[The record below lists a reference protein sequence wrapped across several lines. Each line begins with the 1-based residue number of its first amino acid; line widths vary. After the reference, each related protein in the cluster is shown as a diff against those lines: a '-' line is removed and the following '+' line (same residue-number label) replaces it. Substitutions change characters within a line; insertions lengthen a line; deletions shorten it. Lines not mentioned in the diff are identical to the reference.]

1 MKGLKIKLP
10 MRKGSE
16 TSLTPKVLG
25 KRKGRNMHSNN
36 SPTFLGERAVSRRG
50 SNAATLNQGNVSCF
64 FLSCFFF
71 FSFPFFFFLPFW
83 SVFLLYLNMSY
94 LCFFI

>member
-10 MRKGSE
+10 MCKGSE

-25 KRKGRNMHSNN
+25 KRKRRNMHGNN
-36 SPTFLGERAVSRRG
+36 SLTFLGERAVSPRG

-64 FLSCFFF
+64 FLSCFFSFLFLFF
-71 FSFPFFFFLPFW
+71 FSLFG
-83 SVFLLYLNMSY
+83 V
-94 LCFFI
+94 CFCST